1 MHDHQN
7 SNNLDLIWG
16 AEAIGEYINSNQRKT
31 YYYLETGKLPAR
43 KLGNLWVAS
52 RAALRHHFLGDGA
65 REI

>member
-1 MHDHQN
+1 MNDHQS

-16 AEAIGEYINSNQRKT
+16 AEAIGEYINANKRQT

-52 RAALRHHFLGDGA
+52 RAVLRHHFLGDGA